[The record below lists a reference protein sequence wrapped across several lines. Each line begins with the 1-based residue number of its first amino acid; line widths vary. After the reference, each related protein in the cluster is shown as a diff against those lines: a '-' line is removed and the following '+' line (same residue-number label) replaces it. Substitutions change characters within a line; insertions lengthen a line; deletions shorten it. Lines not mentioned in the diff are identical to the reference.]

1 LEVGEREM
9 ERLGHTEV
17 EAILVVGNLEQDQIL
32 LIEDLLHVGE
42 VGVLLVGKFLE
53 VKVFFQ

>member
-1 LEVGEREM
+1 M
-9 ERLGHTEV
+9 ERLGHTQV
-17 EAILVVGNLEQDQIL
+17 ETILMVGNLEQDQIL
-32 LIEDLLHVGE
+32 LAEDLLHVGE